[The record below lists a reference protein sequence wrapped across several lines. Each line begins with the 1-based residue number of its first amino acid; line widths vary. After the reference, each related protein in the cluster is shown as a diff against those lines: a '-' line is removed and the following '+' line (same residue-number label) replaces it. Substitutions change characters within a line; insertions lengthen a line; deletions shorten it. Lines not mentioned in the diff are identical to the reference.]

1 MVSHRGIS
9 HSLLTLTVLAALLAW
24 LFHRWRP
31 STVYSGAWLFA
42 TIWIT
47 LVTHPLLDA
56 FTSYGTQLFWPW
68 RPIPA
73 NWSSLFIID
82 PLFTLPPLAALVVG
96 LVAGATPR
104 SLRIARWPL
113 LLFVSYLP
121 LSVAVKI
128 DRKSTRLNSSH

>member
-1 MVSHRGIS
+1 MPLSDTLYPYAPLCRSSLIRHSDPVTEMVSHRGIS

-42 TIWIT
+42 TIWIN
-47 LVTHPLLDA
+47 LVTHPLPDA

-73 NWSSLFIID
+73 NWSSL
-82 PLFTLPPLAALVVG
+82 
-96 LVAGATPR
+96 
-104 SLRIARWPL
+104 
-113 LLFVSYLP
+113 
-121 LSVAVKI
+121 